1 MNTSPTTPILNSLEL
16 TQPPS
21 SSPNWQYVSLGCSL
35 IGTAIATAYDTLGES
50 GLQHSLNEPSC
61 AAIFT
66 NAELL
71 PVVANVSANVPSLRV
86 VVYDGEA
93 KPELISKIESSREGI
108 RVVHFDELRRIG
120 KDVAP
125 ERITSRRP
133 KTEDIACIMY
143 TSGSTGPPKGV
154 VITHSN
160 LVGSLGGIHR
170 LMGQMFRTDDRFI
183 AYLPLSHI
191 LEYIVELFFLFAGLV
206 NGYARV
212 KTLTDASVRR
222 CAGDIRAFRP
232 TIMIGVPAVWEMI
245 KKGIVAQINK
255 SGALRRSVFNGAY
268 MVKKWGI
275 PVLSQLA
282 DTVVFSQIRAA
293 TGGKLRYGLSGGAP
307 ISHETQ
313 EFISIAIMPL
323 LGGTCSSPSLPQP
336 SSRSTNIY

>member
-1 MNTSPTTPILNSLEL
+1 MSYGNN
-16 TQPPS
+16 
-21 SSPNWQYVSLGCSL
+21 L

-245 KKGIVAQINK
+245 RKGITAQINK
-255 SGALRRSVFNGAY
+255 GSQLKKTVFSASMRIKKANIPGLTSV
-268 MVKKWGI
+268 VDTV
-275 PVLSQLA
+275 VLSQ
-282 DTVVFSQIRAA
+282 IKAA
-293 TGGKLRYGLSGGAP
+293 TGGRLRLTLSGGAAL
-307 ISHETQ
+307 SRETQ
-313 EFISIAIMPL
+313 EFLCLALVTVLQGKSMSL
-323 LGGTCSSPSLPQP
+323 LVARVTCKINPFPFCFQDMV
-336 SSRSTNIY
+336 